1 MAKSFYETLPS
12 NGSTGVFPDNTVTE
26 YRNKLAKPIYFE
38 GDWEV
43 GMLECS
49 YPHSWWQIC
58 HENSGFSFFNRSEA
72 TVNSETP
79 IPWEGSRFSNIESIQ
94 NVTPTILKERLFLT
108 YREGQ
113 DLIEFSD
120 PLPNYDDRVGVKA
133 EEGFLIEFRGK
144 LCRTLGF
151 PDPTLVADTW
161 ERAPYPWTSENID
174 HIFFYIHGYHH
185 TSTRGRCRSTVTETC
200 SRGQRFLPTPCQ
212 RDVSCDFVL
221 PGEQEPHRDDRTS
234 VERRN
239 GKQNSFHLGKND
251 RHITFSTER
260 RINIRGVDSLVSV
273 SSRASK
279 WLDRFT

>member
-1 MAKSFYETLPS
+1 MTNVRILIRAREATMAKSFYVTLPS

-58 HENSGFSFFNRSEA
+58 HENSGFSFVNRSEA
-72 TVNSETP
+72 TVNSDSP

-120 PLPNYDDRVGVKA
+120 PLPNYDDRVEVKA
-133 EEGFLIEFRGK
+133 KEGYLIEFRGK

-174 HIFFYIHGYHH
+174 HIFFYTDIITPQRVGDVEVPLLKQVPVDNDSYPRPVNVTFPVISYYPVNKNPIETIEIVLRDGTGNKIPF
-185 TSTRGRCRSTVTETC
+185 TSGRTIVTLH
-200 SRGQRFLPTPCQ
+200 F
-212 RDVSCDFVL
+212 
-221 PGEQEPHRDDRTS
+221 
-234 VERRN
+234 RR
-239 GKQNSFHLGKND
+239 K
-251 RHITFSTER
+251 EE
-260 RINIRGVDSLVSV
+260 
-273 SSRASK
+273 
-279 WLDRFT
+279 